1 MPDWTTQG
9 GPNAGKD
16 PNAGKKI
23 AWCLFIA
30 VVLAVILI
38 KSGVIG

>member
-9 GPNAGKD
+9 GPNAGND
-16 PNAGKKI
+16 PGAGKKI
-23 AWCLFIA
+23 AWCLLIA